1 MLKALTLNLLQDEPA
16 APNTTSDIDI
26 NSLVEHVD
34 SLSGLD
40 DSLCDSIKEE
50 IHTLELHKKKGPG
63 VKTQWLSPTSDEYNY
78 GNVINKPL
86 PIKDYPGLCRLMDIV
101 NYSHPSTTG
110 DMDSCLVTRYASNK
124 SALRLHKDREPLIS
138 QTSSICTVSLGAPRE
153 LTFVL
158 DGKGDDVS
166 PDLVL
171 PATDRT
177 MNIMKPGAQYKMKHA
192 VLAAAGDDK
201 KTPNVRF
208 SLSFRKI
215 TPAISKEEVKSPTT
229 TGHVKKQPK
238 KKVVLVAGAS
248 FAARLDAKLLGKNKQ
263 DVRNIAIGGRKLPQV
278 QKDIEDFVSANP
290 DLEVSKLFVSVGA
303 NDIRYC
309 ENGIKHLKGPVSS
322 LMRSI
327 KTLLPGT
334 KVWFQSIPPINPNG
348 CKFTAINVLQM
359 NNLLYNLCSKFKLFY
374 LDIFPAFL
382 NTQGGINSSLFPKYD
397 TVKKLFDIHPNKRG
411 MGVLARFYIYIIHS
425 KWFNPCGY

>member
-1 MLKALTLNLLQDEPA
+1 
-16 APNTTSDIDI
+16 
-26 NSLVEHVD
+26 
-34 SLSGLD
+34 
-40 DSLCDSIKEE
+40 
-50 IHTLELHKKKGPG
+50 
-63 VKTQWLSPTSDEYNY
+63 
-78 GNVINKPL
+78 
-86 PIKDYPGLCRLMDIV
+86 MDVV
-101 NYSHPSTTG
+101 NSHPSTTG
-110 DMDSCLVTRYASNK
+110 DMDSCLVTRYPSNK
-124 SALRLHKDREPLIS
+124 SALRLHKDQEPLIS

-153 LTFVL
+153 LSFFL
-158 DGKGDDVS
+158 DGKGDKS
-166 PDLVL
+166 TPDLVL

-177 MNIMKPGAQYKMKHA
+177 MNIMKPGAQSKMKHA
-192 VLAAAGDDK
+192 VFPADGDDE

-215 TPAISKEEVKSPTT
+215 TPAFSKEEVKSPP
-229 TGHVKKQPK
+229 TGPVKKQPK
-238 KKVVLVAGAS
+238 KKVVLVAGDS

-263 DVRNIAIGGRKLPQV
+263 DVRNIAIGGRKIPQV

-309 ENGIKHLKGPVSS
+309 ENGIRHLKGPVSC

-327 KTLLPGT
+327 KTLLPGA

-348 CKFTAINVLQM
+348 SKFTAVNVLQM
-359 NNLLYNLCSKFKLFY
+359 NNLLYNMCSKFKLFY

-397 TVKKLFDIHPNKRG
+397 TAKKLFDIHPNRRG

-425 KWFNPCGY
+425 KWFNPFGY

>member
-1 MLKALTLNLLQDEPA
+1 MLKALTLNLLQDGTA
-16 APNTTSDIDI
+16 ANFSTSDIDI

-40 DSLCDSIKEE
+40 DSLCDSIMEE
-50 IHTLELHKKKGPG
+50 IQTLGLKKKGRG

-86 PIKDYPGLCRLMDIV
+86 PIRDYPSLCKLMDIV
-101 NYSHPSTTG
+101 NSHPSTTG
-110 DMDSCLVTRYASNK
+110 DMDSCLVTRYPSNK
-124 SALRLHKDREPLIS
+124 SALRLHKDQEPLIS

-153 LTFVL
+153 LSFFL
-158 DGKGDDVS
+158 DSKGDNVT

-171 PATDRT
+171 PATHRT
-177 MNIMKPGAQYKMKHA
+177 MNIMKPGAQSKMKHA
-192 VLAAAGDDK
+192 VLPADGDDVM

-215 TPAISKEEVKSPTT
+215 TPAFSNVEAKSPPS
-229 TGHVKKQPK
+229 GHVKKQPK
-238 KKVVLVAGAS
+238 KNVVLVAGDS

-263 DVRNIAIGGRKLPQV
+263 DVRNIAIGGRKIPQV
-278 QKDIEDFVSANP
+278 QKDIEDFVSDNP

-309 ENGIKHLKGPVSS
+309 ENGIRHLKGPVSS

-348 CKFTAINVLQM
+348 SKFTEINVLQM
-359 NNLLYNLCSKFKLFY
+359 NNLLYNMCSKFKLFY

-397 TVKKLFDIHPNKRG
+397 TAKKLFDIHPNRRG

-425 KWFNPCGY
+425 KWFNPFGY